1 VATVTATVTVLPEP
15 ESLGLGLGLRLRGSE
30 SVRVGTTDSESE
42 SRVEPAPGP
51 SPWPGGQGLYP
62 YVISGCHGSA
72 DYLDSD
78 SDVPAPASH
87 GTVTS
92 QMLSEGFS
100 VGLGTESPGRR
111 RDTRHRVELQ

>member
-1 VATVTATVTVLPEP
+1 VATVTVLPEP
-15 ESLGLGLGLRLRGSE
+15 ESLGLGLGLTESGFE
-30 SVRVGTTDSESE
+30 SVRLRVGVGTTDSESE